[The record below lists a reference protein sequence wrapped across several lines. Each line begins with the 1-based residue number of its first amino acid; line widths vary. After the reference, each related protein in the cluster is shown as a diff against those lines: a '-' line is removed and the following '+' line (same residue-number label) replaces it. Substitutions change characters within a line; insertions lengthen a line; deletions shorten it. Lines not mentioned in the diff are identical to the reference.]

1 MLLNAAS
8 VWARRLTVSRLSKFY
23 CPVLLFLVLILL
35 ASLCWAQKDTGN
47 IVGTVKDKS
56 GAVLPSAKVAVEDVE
71 RGTVFRTT
79 SNGDG
84 EFSAGPLYPGRYR
97 VIVEKGGFKKT
108 ILGPIELNVQER
120 TSDVVLQVGQVNQQI
135 TVNTLGPQLET
146 QNS

>member
-56 GAVLPSAKVAVEDVE
+56 GAVLPSVKVAVEDVE

-84 EFSAGPLYPGRYR
+84 EFSAGPLKPGRYR

-108 ILGPIELNVQER
+108 IVGPIDRNAQRRQWGEVVIKAEQVKGKVQV
-120 TSDVVLQVGQVNQQI
+120 T
-135 TVNTLGPQLET
+135 
-146 QNS
+146 